1 MILTKNK
8 PADTLTF
15 GDLATM
21 IANNPKYINFVIECR
36 CGQGIPNELWT
47 CEYPMWNNPNLKLR
61 NLNGNNHI
69 CNLGTKTL
77 LEWIKEHLDYAYATV
92 HIFKTKK
99 EYYTF
104 LASKVE
110 D

>member
-1 MILTKNK
+1 MILTKNT
-8 PADTLTF
+8 PTDTLTYN
-15 GDLATM
+15 DLAM
-21 IANNPKYINFVIECR
+21 LIASNPKYLNFVVECK
-36 CGQGIPNELWT
+36 CKNIPHELWT
-47 CEYPMWNNPNLKLR
+47 REHAIWDKAYLEIS
-61 NLNGNNHI
+61 NLNGNKHT
-69 CNLGTKTL
+69 CNIGSITL
-77 LEWIKEHLDYAYATV
+77 LEWIKQHLDYAYATV